1 MDVCVFASPPLRG
14 AGDVAKPKTS
24 RKPQP
29 RSMAGVRVRY
39 TSLCFQTA
47 RLSSDC
53 AVPAA
58 GLPGCCVSLR
68 ARLRPRSPV
77 AAPTGSPD
85 ALFGGRALASCATG
99 LHCGRSSWHARLSPE
114 PLHLVPAFIFMQPGS
129 PVDLDVAPLK
139 IFLLWRAA
147 IFFLF
152 FDLVPQQQSRQ
163 TPSPT
168 GHPTHRIEPATP
180 RLGLGLITGGAG
192 RPARFWF
199 WL

>member
-1 MDVCVFASPPLRG
+1 MSACLPHRPCAAPAILPN
-14 AGDVAKPKTS
+14 PKHAC
-24 RKPQP
+24 KPQP

-58 GLPGCCVSLR
+58 GLPGCVSLR

-77 AAPTGSPD
+77 AAPTGHPD
-85 ALFGGRALASCATG
+85 ALFGGRALASCAAG

-114 PLHLVPAFIFMQPGS
+114 LLHLVPAFIFMQPGS

-139 IFLLWRAA
+139 IFLFWRAA
-147 IFFLF
+147 IFFSF
-152 FDLVPQQQSRQ
+152 FGLVPQRQ

-168 GHPTHRIEPATP
+168 RQPTHRIEQQ
-180 RLGLGLITGGAG
+180 RLDSALV
-192 RPARFWF
+192 
-199 WL
+199 